1 MDQQIVETIPTVAGF
16 LSIKAWEHFIFEK
29 PIGPRRPQ
37 DTSNGIRDTFS
48 ELIEMFLKQ
57 RKDTLPKRLFGSG
70 CANIGS

>member
-16 LSIKAWEHFIFEK
+16 LSIKAWENLYEK

-37 DTSNGIRDTFS
+37 DNSNGIRDTFS
-48 ELIEMFLKQ
+48 ELFEILLKQ
-57 RKDTLPKRLFGSG
+57 RKDTLPKILFGSG